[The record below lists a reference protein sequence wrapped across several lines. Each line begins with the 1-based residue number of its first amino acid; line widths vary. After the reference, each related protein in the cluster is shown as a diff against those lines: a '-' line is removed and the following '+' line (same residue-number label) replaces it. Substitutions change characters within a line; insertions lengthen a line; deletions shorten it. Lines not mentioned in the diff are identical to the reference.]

1 MQPQRFGKY
10 LLLDRISV
18 GGMAEVFK
26 ARLFGVEGFARFI
39 AIKRILPHLAEDDR
53 FVEMFIDEAK
63 TSVLLSH
70 ANIAQVIELG
80 REGEAHFI
88 AMEYVPGRD
97 LLALY
102 KRARQRRVAI
112 PVHQVAYIGHQ
123 VAEGLDY
130 AHRKRSP
137 DGQHLAIVHRDI
149 SPQNVLVSYDGA
161 VKLID
166 FGIAK
171 ARGQNYK
178 KKKGGALR
186 GKFAYMSPELIEGK
200 NIDARSDI
208 FALGIVL
215 WELLTSETLFHGDN
229 EFVTMER
236 VRQAVAV
243 PPSHRNPAVP
253 PDLDQIVLTALARD
267 RHQRYQTAAEMAED
281 LGRFLHTHGF
291 SSNRKTLSAWVRI
304 EFQAEYDTE
313 RTNASKHA
321 RITLTPDGHV
331 IEAAP
336 EDDEEPT
343 ALWTP
348 EDGNGQAGD
357 WATATAE
364 PASAQAVVDPL
375 ADLERAPHF
384 SAPPRV
390 FTHSQLPQP
399 QIADRA
405 TGSALQNQPT
415 ADIHER
421 PTAPLPAN
429 HVSSLNT
436 GQTIPASNRL
446 ALAAA
451 SAVIAAL
458 LAVLAWWFLGRPP
471 RPATLSIEV
480 RPPGAA
486 TVHLGKTL
494 LGRST
499 PMDVPGIKPGR
510 YPLRIMKEGFKPHE
524 AVIDLVSGETTAV
537 SATLVKDASAAA
549 VLTFQVDPKGA
560 KIEVDGRGIGSK
572 GIQIDPGREV
582 TVKVTHTGFIPLEV
596 KVRTRPG
603 QQRLRYALEAT
614 PGTLFIDSDPPGDV
628 YLDGRRIGRAP
639 QNVPKLDVRRPWTVQ
654 VKSPGFKPW
663 QQVVRFGDRR
673 FVQVEGKLV
682 KAP

>member
-80 REGEAHFI
+80 REGDAHFI

-102 KRARQRRVAI
+102 KRARQRRVPI
-112 PVHQVAYIGHQ
+112 PIHQVAYIGHQ

-171 ARGQNYK
+171 ARRQDYQK
-178 KKKGGALR
+178 KKDSALR

-253 PDLDQIVLTALARD
+253 RDLDQIVLTALARD

-281 LGRFLHTHGF
+281 IGRFLHTHGF
-291 SSNRKTLSAWVRI
+291 SSNRKTLSVWMRA
-304 EFQAEYDTE
+304 EFQAEYDKE
-313 RTNASKHA
+313 RANASKHA
-321 RITLTPDGHV
+321 RITMTPDGHV
-331 IEAAP
+331 MEAPP

-348 EDGNGQAGD
+348 EEGESEEWAMATSQPAG
-357 WATATAE
+357 
-364 PASAQAVVDPL
+364 SAPVVDPL
-375 ADLERAPHF
+375 ADLERAPRF
-384 SAPPRV
+384 SPPPRV
-390 FTHSQLPQP
+390 FTPSQLPNP
-399 QIADRA
+399 LEAERIGA
-405 TGSALQNQPT
+405 ALQDQPT
-415 ADIHER
+415 ADIHLR
-421 PTAPLPAN
+421 PTAPMPADRI
-429 HVSSLNT
+429 SSPIT
-436 GQTIPASNRL
+436 GQTLPASNRL

-471 RPATLSIEV
+471 RPATLSIQV
-480 RPPGAA
+480 RPPGAV

-510 YPLRIMKEGFKPHE
+510 YPLRITKEGYKPHE
-524 AVIDLVSGETTAV
+524 AVVDLVAGETTQVDAD
-537 SATLVKDASAAA
+537 LVKDASAAA
-549 VLTFQVDPKGA
+549 VLTFQVDPKGS
-560 KIEVDGRGIGSK
+560 KIEVDGRGIGPK

-582 TVKVTHTGFIPLEV
+582 TVKVTHPGYMPLEV

-614 PGTLFIDSDPPGDV
+614 PGTLFIDSDPPGEV

-654 VKSPGFKPW
+654 VKAPGFKPW
-663 QQVVRFGDRR
+663 QQVVRFGERR
-673 FVQVEGKLV
+673 FVQVDGKLV
-682 KAP
+682 KD

>member
-10 LLLDRISV
+10 LLLDHISV

-26 ARLFGVEGFARFI
+26 ARLFGVEGFARFV
-39 AIKRILPHLAEDDR
+39 AIKRILPHLAEDER

-80 REGEAHFI
+80 RDGDAHFI

-102 KRARQRRVAI
+102 KRARQRQVPI

-171 ARGQNYK
+171 ARRQDYQKNK
-178 KKKGGALR
+178 AGALR

-253 PDLDQIVLTALARD
+253 RDLDQIVLTALARD
-267 RHQRYQTAAEMAED
+267 RHQRYQTAAEMSED
-281 LGRFLHTHGF
+281 IGRFLHAHGY
-291 SSNRKTLSAWVRI
+291 SANRKTLSAWMRT
-304 EFQAEYDTE
+304 EFQAEYDKE
-313 RTNASKHA
+313 RANASKHA
-321 RITLTPDGHV
+321 RITMTPDGHV

-348 EDGNGQAGD
+348 EEGQSD
-357 WATATAE
+357 EWAMATSD
-364 PASAQAVVDPL
+364 PASAQPVHDPL

-384 SAPPRV
+384 SPPPRV
-390 FTHSQLPQP
+390 FTPSQLPQP
-399 QIADRA
+399 QAAERRGA
-405 TGSALQNQPT
+405 SLQDQPT
-415 ADIHER
+415 ADIHDR
-421 PTAPLPAN
+421 PTAQLPADRI
-429 HVSSLNT
+429 SSVNT
-436 GQTIPASNRL
+436 GQTLPASNRL

-471 RPATLSIEV
+471 RPATLSIQV
-480 RPPGAA
+480 APPGAA

-510 YPLRIMKEGFKPHE
+510 YPLRITKEGFKPHE
-524 AVIDLVSGETTAV
+524 AVVDLVSGETTAV
-537 SATLVKDASAAA
+537 TATLAKDASAAA

-560 KIEVDGRGIGSK
+560 KIEVDGRSIGAN

-582 TVKVTHTGFIPLEV
+582 TVKVTHPGYLPLEV

-654 VKSPGFKPW
+654 VKAPGFKPW

-682 KAP
+682 KGR